1 MHQFNAINHVQIID
15 NLFQSSGSV
24 VIIGTGIF
32 YTSGNRL
39 NIERNRIG
47 EIDVF
52 RMQRDKRNMQRTEAV
67 TFITGAD
74 RKRVKPVKCSS
85 SVCSER
91 RMLLCETCTNA
102 TVRRWV
108 ASATGNDSKF
118 AVGKIP
124 PLIAPSL
131 TKYCA
136 T

>member
-15 NLFQSSGSV
+15 NLFQSSGHV

-67 TFITGAD
+67 TFITGCRQEA
-74 RKRVKPVKCSS
+74 R
-85 SVCSER
+85 
-91 RMLLCETCTNA
+91 
-102 TVRRWV
+102 
-108 ASATGNDSKF
+108 
-118 AVGKIP
+118 
-124 PLIAPSL
+124 
-131 TKYCA
+131 
-136 T
+136 